1 MKNFFWN
8 IIWFFNIEIN
18 NYIWIIELFLN
29 ISLFCI
35 NNDLAEDWIDCII
48 IIIID
53 VNFIGTMLK

>member
-8 IIWFFNIEIN
+8 IICFFNIEIN

-35 NNDLAEDWIDCII
+35 VNDLAEEWIDCII
-48 IIIID
+48 IIID
-53 VNFIGTMLK
+53 VNFTGTILK